1 MNNEKIS
8 NYSSNYSQKDNLEKI
23 IESDKGTIDSILS
36 QIKREKDYLD
46 NLNNLMISENN
57 SETLSERINEIRDL
71 INIKNDEFKHNEDL
85 ISNMV
90 DLYSQRNAL
99 QKLLGSSL
107 DVKNSLIDKL
117 EVEPGYENALD
128 ALLGDEL
135 YYSVDDDHPIHWRF
149 LEDFHE
155 ELPLPNNSEPLS
167 NFIKGSSV
175 VNRRLKQTGL
185 VKKED
190 GPRLMMD
197 LSFGQRLVSKDG
209 DLWRW
214 DGLVV

>member
-46 NLNNLMISENN
+46 NLDKSPKSENN
-57 SETLSERINEIRDL
+57 PEKLSERINEIKDL
-71 INIKNDEFKHNEDL
+71 INTKKDEFNHNEDL

-107 DVKNSLIDKL
+107 EVKNSLIDKL
-117 EVEPGYENALD
+117 EVAPGMKMHWM
-128 ALLGDEL
+128 L
-135 YYSVDDDHPIHWRF
+135 YWVMNCIT
-149 LEDFHE
+149 
-155 ELPLPNNSEPLS
+155 
-167 NFIKGSSV
+167 
-175 VNRRLKQTGL
+175 Q
-185 VKKED
+185 
-190 GPRLMMD
+190 LMMIS
-197 LSFGQRLVSKDG
+197 LFIG
-209 DLWRW
+209 DF
-214 DGLVV
+214 